1 MTWPT
6 GRVPTPMRGL
16 LAHRRM
22 RHAVGAYLDGELETA
37 AGAEVA
43 AHLSICW
50 ECSTV
55 AETVRLLKSALRR
68 RGALTPTALAA
79 RRLRRFSEEL
89 ASGALPGEASPP

>member
-1 MTWPT
+1 
-6 GRVPTPMRGL
+6 MRGL

-22 RHAVGAYLDGELETA
+22 RYAVGAYLDGELETA

-55 AETVRLLKSALRR
+55 AETLRLLKSALRR
-68 RGALTPTALAA
+68 RGALTPTTVAE
-79 RRLRRFSEEL
+79 RRLRRFAEEV
-89 ASGALPGEASPP
+89 ASGAQPGEASPP